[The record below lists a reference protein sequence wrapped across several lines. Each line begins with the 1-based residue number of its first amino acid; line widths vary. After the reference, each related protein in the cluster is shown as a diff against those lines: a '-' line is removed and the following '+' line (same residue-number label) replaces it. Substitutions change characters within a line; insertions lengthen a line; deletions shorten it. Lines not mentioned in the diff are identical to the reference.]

1 MTTTQTEDRLK
12 CALFW
17 WGMAVIAGLT
27 VAIVIQVVGLGA
39 LPGLV
44 LGLATTVAMGA
55 FATRVWCRSAD
66 EIAADAAAAE
76 KAAARALAERA
87 AAAEQM
93 AAPRAAPAPRPLPR
107 KAAPTV
113 PSAPAPAPRPAAA
126 PAPVAEALAP
136 APTPAAAPAPAAES
150 AAPAAESAGATRPAG
165 IAAPRDGQ
173 ADDLKQIKGIGKK
186 AEAQLNALG
195 IHHFDQIAGW
205 TAAEVAWIDEN
216 LDGFKGRAT
225 RDDWVAQAAAH
236 TKG

>member
-66 EIAADAAAAE
+66 DIAADAAAAE
-76 KAAARALAERA
+76 KAAARAMAARA
-87 AAAEQM
+87 AAAEEM

-107 KAAPTV
+107 KAAPIV
-113 PSAPAPAPRPAAA
+113 PSAPSPAPRH
-126 PAPVAEALAP
+126 APVAEAP
-136 APTPAAAPAPAAES
+136 APTAPPAGAPVPEMKAASPAADS
-150 AAPAAESAGATRPAG
+150 ARATRWAG
-165 IAAPRDGQ
+165 LAAPRVG
-173 ADDLKQIKGIGKK
+173 
-186 AEAQLNALG
+186 
-195 IHHFDQIAGW
+195 
-205 TAAEVAWIDEN
+205 
-216 LDGFKGRAT
+216 
-225 RDDWVAQAAAH
+225 
-236 TKG
+236 